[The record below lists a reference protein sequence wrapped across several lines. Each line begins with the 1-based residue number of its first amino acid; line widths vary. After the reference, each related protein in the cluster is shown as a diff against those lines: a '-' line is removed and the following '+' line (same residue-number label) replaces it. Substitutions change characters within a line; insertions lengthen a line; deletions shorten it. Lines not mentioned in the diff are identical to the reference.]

1 MNYDR
6 AVQRS
11 DTIMM
16 SVPDAELFTKNYKM
30 MYPSGNGFAGG
41 GWLRKY
47 ETGGPKIQTVRE
59 VKKEVIPLQ

>member
-1 MNYDR
+1 
-6 AVQRS
+6 
-11 DTIMM
+11 MM

>member
-1 MNYDR
+1 
-6 AVQRS
+6 
-11 DTIMM
+11 MM

-47 ETGGPKIQTVRE
+47 ETGGPKNTNSQRSQEGGYTT
-59 VKKEVIPLQ
+59 